1 MNTIKLKVTNSTPA
15 NLQQIAYSQATGP
28 LVMALARA
36 TETNKIT
43 ITIANNIKLKVGD
56 TGAITRAHNEG
67 NEEAFDSLYQLLASY
82 ADKDFDFICSI

>member
-15 NLQQIAYSQATGP
+15 NQQQIVYSQATGP
-28 LVMALARA
+28 IKMALTRA
-36 TETNKIT
+36 TTKNKIT
-43 ITIANNIKLKVGD
+43 IKLAGNIVLKVGD

-67 NEEAFDSLYQLLASY
+67 YEEAFDSLYQLLATH